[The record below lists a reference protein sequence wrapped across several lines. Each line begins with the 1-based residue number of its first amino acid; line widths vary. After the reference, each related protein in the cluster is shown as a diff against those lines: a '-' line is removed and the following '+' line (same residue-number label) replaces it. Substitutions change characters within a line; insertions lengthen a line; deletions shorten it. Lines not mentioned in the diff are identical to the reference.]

1 MNKIETHVYEVKS
14 SSSFIIKVLVQGE
27 VYKFLFRKDE
37 LVGER
42 LCLLVNE
49 MEYVLLHEEKAI
61 QTGIFITEQ
70 LKKGLFEGWLWINVN
85 ELGLNKMKVTEL
97 ELEIY
102 KYIKENIKIDIGSS
116 QNQSPLM

>member
-85 ELGLNKMKVTEL
+85 ELGLNKMKV
-97 ELEIY
+97 
-102 KYIKENIKIDIGSS
+102 
-116 QNQSPLM
+116 